1 MMRTT
6 FHKRTVRRFLA
17 AVAAGAVLAG
27 ASIGFAAHAD
37 ADSVIDDAYLMT
49 LDERGITYPSP
60 TYAINTGHQVC
71 ALLDAG
77 AHWSQVATLIARN
90 STIDVN
96 DAAYLVGAS
105 MAAYCP
111 EHAADAGV
119 RA

>member
-1 MMRTT
+1 MRHVTV
-6 FHKRTVRRFLA
+6 HKRTARRFLA

-27 ASIGFAAHAD
+27 ASIGFAANAD

-60 TYAINTGHQVC
+60 AYAINTGHQVC

-77 AHWSQVATLIARN
+77 AHWTQVATLIARN

-111 EHAADAGV
+111 ERAADAGV